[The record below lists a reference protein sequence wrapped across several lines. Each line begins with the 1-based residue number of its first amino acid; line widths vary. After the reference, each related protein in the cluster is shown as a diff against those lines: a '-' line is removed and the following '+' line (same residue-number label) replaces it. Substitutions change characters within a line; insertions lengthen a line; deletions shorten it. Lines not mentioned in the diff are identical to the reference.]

1 MSLRL
6 ITLVYLWDSFIFTK
20 SYVYVSSYYGNFQY
34 PVLFKSSARLWVWNY
49 VQPRICL
56 LLGHNDTGDTYIL
69 YTCLKLHGIW
79 YVLSSVDSISVVA
92 PHQLPAFLP
101 LPPLLSLSLPPPPVP
116 LFPFPKL
123 KMTRN
128 EATKV
133 KYKKFKPTNAQVESL
148 LKTCSHLDSSLYTD
162 VMIYSIQTGNDF
174 INGSIID
181 LR

>member
-101 LPPLLSLSLPPPPVP
+101 LPPPPVPPSPSPPVPLSPSPSCPSLSLPQAKNDQEWGYQGQVQEVQTNQCTSWE
-116 LFPFPKL
+116 F
-123 KMTRN
+123 
-128 EATKV
+128 V
-133 KYKKFKPTNAQVESL
+133 KNL
-148 LKTCSHLDSSLYTD
+148 
-162 VMIYSIQTGNDF
+162 
-174 INGSIID
+174 
-181 LR
+181 